1 MRLRVG
7 NPRCQ
12 HVLVEFAPLRYG
24 METVSGVT
32 FVLDLTLIDCTKNKV
47 CSENFTKLSFFIC
60 VAESLGRILISL
72 TLMVIFRVLPIRE
85 ANL

>member
-7 NPRCQ
+7 NPRCW
-12 HVLVEFAPLRYG
+12 HVVVEFAPLRYG
-24 METVSGVT
+24 METVRGVT
-32 FVLDLTLIDCTKNKV
+32 FVTDLTLIDCTKNMV
-47 CSENFTKLSFFIC
+47 CSENFTKLILFIF

-72 TLMVIFRVLPIRE
+72 TLIVFFLFLPIRE